1 MNWIK
6 RMNTA
11 LKYVE
16 SQLLENPHVKEVAK
30 IANSSEYHFQRMFY
44 MLSGYTFGEYIRN
57 RKLSLAAQDLLTNN
71 EKIIDIAY
79 KYGYETPE
87 SFSRA
92 FQRLHGVSPR
102 ESRKEAVSLK
112 IFPPIAFTLSVKG
125 VKSMNFKIKTME
137 SFKVAGKS
145 IMVSTEGGKNFID
158 IPAFWQKCNRDGTVA
173 ELAKIAADNKGGVLT
188 GALASVL
195 CYKDTDTSENWSFL
209 VGAETLESI
218 EGLEPVTVPALKWAI
233 FEAVGPCPE
242 VIQDVWKRIFSEW
255 FPTSNYEHDMGPEL
269 EVYPAQEAS
278 DSDPDFYCEVWIPVI
293 EKNT

>member
-79 KYGYETPE
+79 K
-87 SFSRA
+87 
-92 FQRLHGVSPR
+92 PR

-209 VGAETLESI
+209 VGAETSESI

>member
-16 SQLLENPHVKEVAK
+16 SQLLENPDVKEVAR
-30 IANSSEYHFQRMFY
+30 IANSSEYHFQRLFY

-57 RKLSLAAQDLLTNN
+57 RKLSLAAQDLLTKN

-92 FQRLHGVSPR
+92 FLRLHGVSPR
-102 ESRKEAVSLK
+102 ESRKEDVRLK
-112 IFPPIAFTLSVKG
+112 IFPPLSFTLFVKG
-125 VKSMNFKIKTME
+125 VTSMNFKIKSME
-137 SFKVAGKS
+137 SFTVAGKS
-145 IMVSTEGGKNFID
+145 IMVSTEGGKNLID
-158 IPAFWQKCNRDGTVA
+158 IPAFWQKCNRDGTAA
-173 ELAKIAADNKGGVLT
+173 ELAKIAADNKHGVLN
-188 GALASVL
+188 GSLASVL
-195 CYKDTDTSENWSFL
+195 CYKETDTSENWSFL
-209 VGAETLESI
+209 VGAETS
-218 EGLEPVTVPALKWAI
+218 EGISGRETVKIPPLKWAI
-233 FEAVGPCPE
+233 FESVGPMPGA
-242 VIQDVWKRIFSEW
+242 IQDVWKRIFSEW
-255 FPTSNYEHDMGPEL
+255 FPASNYEHDLGPEL

-293 EKNT
+293 EKT